1 MSTAPLTAD
10 QAELLERCIAVGGV
24 AVFPAD
30 TVYGLACDAN
40 NKQAVARLY
49 AIKRRSPQMPSAVLW
64 FSLELALASLGQ
76 LGPRC
81 QGALERLL
89 PGAVTL
95 LLDNPQRRFPLAC
108 GSQPATLGIRVP
120 ALGKQIAALGAHR
133 WPILQ
138 SSANRAGQPAPSRI
152 ADLAPQ
158 IAEQVDLVLDAGQLA
173 GSASSV
179 IDLRRYEDD
188 GSWQLLRE
196 GPLDA
201 EQLSA
206 LLD

>member
-1 MSTAPLTAD
+1 MSAAPLTSD
-10 QAELLERCIAVGGV
+10 QAELLERCMAVGGV

-40 NKQAVARLY
+40 DKQAVARLY
-49 AIKRRSPQMPSAVLW
+49 AIKRRSSQMPSAVLW
-64 FSLELALASLGQ
+64 FSLELALAALPQ

-81 QGALERLL
+81 QGALEQLL

-108 GSQPATLGIRVP
+108 GSEPATLGIRVP
-120 ALGKQIAALGAHR
+120 ALGKQIAALGAVS

-138 SSANRAGQPAPSRI
+138 SSANLGGQPAPSRI

>member
-40 NKQAVARLY
+40 DKQAVARLY

-64 FSLELALASLGQ
+64 FSLQLALASLPQ

-108 GSQPATLGIRVP
+108 GSEPATLGIRVP
-120 ALGKQIAALGAHR
+120 ALGKQIEALGVVS

-138 SSANRAGQPAPSRI
+138 SSANLGGQPAPSRI

-158 IAEQVDLVLDAGQLA
+158 IAEQVDLVLDAGPLA